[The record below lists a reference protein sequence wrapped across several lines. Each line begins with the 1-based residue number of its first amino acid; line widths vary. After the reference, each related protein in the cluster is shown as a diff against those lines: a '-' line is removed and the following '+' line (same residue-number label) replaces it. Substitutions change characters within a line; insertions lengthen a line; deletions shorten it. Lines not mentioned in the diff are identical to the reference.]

1 MAGEGLR
8 KADILRWKDSS
19 GKMLAENLLNSN
31 LYRITGT
38 INYNEADPYKRAVI
52 EPGVLSLIET
62 RKFAPD
68 NRYLPIPQSSIDKN
82 PNLKQ
87 NPGY

>member
-1 MAGEGLR
+1 
-8 KADILRWKDSS
+8 
-19 GKMLAENLLNSN
+19 LLNSN

-62 RKFAPD
+62 RKFAPY

-87 NPGY
+87 NTGY